1 MLQRDDHDWRLIMP
15 TAVLSAVR
23 EAQIPLLALML
34 LGGCAAKGARVLK
47 SRDLAVGLGPTA
59 LFPLRLRRPIA
70 MAMCAAEFGLGIGL
84 ILTAGQRGAGLPAT
98 IVRAGV
104 CLLFLTA
111 VGALIELRERRP
123 DAGCGC
129 FGELSV
135 TPVGN
140 RTITRSAVLALAA
153 IATVGQP
160 PLRMPASGQLATVW
174 VVALVAE
181 LLLLAALS
189 PELGEAMARLG
200 YSEPCEVR
208 PISVDRTLAALAG
221 SGSWRRYARMVTASA
236 PADIWRE
243 GCWRYVVYPG
253 ETEGRQVDLVFAV
266 SLRSRRPQVR
276 VAMLDA
282 ATDEVLSGTPAG
294 RPAPEREAARLGR
307 EAARPGLEPVPGRLR
322 PLTDAAGLPYRPDLE
337 VTRPLAGLGAR
348 AGLDEQAAYVT
359 STNLEAQRR
368 LGAAIGV
375 EIKTRVVTPSRTPGS
390 SHL

>member
-1 MLQRDDHDWRLIMP
+1 MP
-15 TAVLSAVR
+15 SAVLSAVR

-84 ILTAGQRGAGLPAT
+84 ILTAGARGAGLPAT

-160 PLRMPASGQLATVW
+160 PLGMPASGQLATVW
-174 VVALVAE
+174 VVALVVE

-221 SGSWRRYARMVTASA
+221 SGSWRRYARLVTASA

-282 ATDEVLSGTPAG
+282 ATDEVLSGTPAT
-294 RPAPEREAARLGR
+294 RPAPGR
-307 EAARPGLEPVPGRLR
+307 EAGRPEPLPGRLR

-348 AGLDEQAAYVT
+348 ASLEEQAAYAT

-375 EIKTRVVTPSRTPGS
+375 EIKTRVVVPSRTPGS